1 VLAPKATLR
10 PKVVPQVEEPEDTL
24 TGGAVCWEEK
34 RTGQTVR
41 RRWVPWAKLLL
52 RVFGVDVFD
61 CPNCH
66 GRMQR
71 IAWITQPRV
80 IKEILDCVSQKPE
93 PP

>member
-1 VLAPKATLR
+1 
-10 PKVVPQVEEPEDTL
+10 
-24 TGGAVCWEEK
+24 
-34 RTGQTVR
+34 VR
-41 RRWVPWAKLLL
+41 RRWVAWAKLLL
-52 RVFGVDVFD
+52 RVYGVDVFD

-80 IKEILDCVSQKPE
+80 IKEILDCVNQKPE